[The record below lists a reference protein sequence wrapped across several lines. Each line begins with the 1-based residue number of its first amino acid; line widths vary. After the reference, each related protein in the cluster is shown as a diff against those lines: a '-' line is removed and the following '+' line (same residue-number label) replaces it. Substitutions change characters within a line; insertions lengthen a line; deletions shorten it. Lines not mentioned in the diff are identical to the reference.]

1 MFALYVDV
9 LTALEQSALGHASRH
24 SAWLFTIANVLH
36 VLGAA
41 FLVGGIAVFDLK
53 VLRDG
58 GRGAATVGR
67 IAVPLAA
74 LGLAVQ
80 VPTGLVLLSVEATKL
95 GVNPAFYA
103 KLAFIA
109 VGLANL
115 AVLHGRSG
123 SAMSGDDLR
132 AGARAFAAVSL
143 AAWIVTLVAG
153 RMMAY
158 V

>member
-109 VGLANL
+109 VGLAI
-115 AVLHGRSG
+115 
-123 SAMSGDDLR
+123 GDRVSRDAQR
-132 AGARAFAAVSL
+132 QHESQRYQNNDRFAHVIL
-143 AAWIVTLVAG
+143 LVQG
-153 RMMAY
+153 

>member
-1 MFALYVDV
+1 LFALYADG
-9 LTALEQSALGHASRH
+9 LSLLEQSSLGHASRH
-24 SAWLFTIANVLH
+24 SAWLFTLANVLH

-41 FLVGGIAVFDLK
+41 FVVGGIGVFDLK
-53 VLRDG
+53 VLRDR
-58 GRGAATVGR
+58 GRGAAAIGR
-67 IAVPLAA
+67 VAVPLAA
-74 LGLAVQ
+74 VGLAVQ

-115 AVLHGRSG
+115 VILHRRFGT
-123 SAMSGDDLR
+123 AMAGDDLPT
-132 AGARAFAAVSL
+132 GATAFAAVSF
-143 AAWIVTLVAG
+143 AAWVLTLVAG